1 MYTFPFVLRTAH
13 CRQFDRPID
22 VLMAGGS
29 TNLIDP
35 SVLVNRP
42 SDVRSTGC
50 VFTLR
55 QSKLA
60 GEMLSMICTFHS
72 VPPTASAGEMLRTV
86 GTMQPGGSAQ
96 PGIPEQ
102 AFWGVRCIS
111 LTFNWHLYFTT
122 VAFTYMLLTLHQ
134 HSTCISLTFTNILL
148 ALYMHLTTGDI
159 SQTYKHFTAA
169 DNLPRI
175 TAVLPQLPERLIN

>member
-1 MYTFPFVLRTAH
+1 MSWWLVV
-13 CRQFDRPID
+13 RPIS
-22 VLMAGGS
+22 S
-29 TNLIDP
+29 TRVFWSIVP
-35 SVLVNRP
+35 QMFGARV
-42 SDVRSTGC
+42 G

-148 ALYMHLTTGDI
+148 ALYMHLNTGDI

-175 TAVLPQLPERLIN
+175 TAVLPQLPERLINWFRVFY